1 LKSPHHDLAAAVV
14 RRKLEN
20 ALQAALVTL
29 GAGRGDDR
37 IRRRARDLAIALE
50 WIEDDDDAG
59 ICALCGAPIDATR
72 FAAMPGTRVCAVCA
86 GGTSEA
92 A

>member
-1 LKSPHHDLAAAVV
+1 MKSPHHALAAAIA

-50 WIEDDDDAG
+50 WIEDDDAG
-59 ICALCGAPIDATR
+59 ICASCGAPIDAAR
-72 FAAMPGTRVCAVCA
+72 FAAMPGTGVCAMCA
-86 GGTSEA
+86 GGIGVVA
-92 A
+92 